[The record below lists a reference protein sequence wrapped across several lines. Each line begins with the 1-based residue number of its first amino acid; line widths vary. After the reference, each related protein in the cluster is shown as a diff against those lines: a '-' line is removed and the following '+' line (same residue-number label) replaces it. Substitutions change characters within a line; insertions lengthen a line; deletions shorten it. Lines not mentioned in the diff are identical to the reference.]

1 MKRLSLKR
9 LLDNLVSNALRYG
22 GAPVEI
28 STAHNEQENTIT
40 LLVRDHGGI
49 EEADL
54 PDLLQPFTRGNSART
69 NQGSGLGLA
78 IVARITRMHNGKL
91 SIKNHPDGG
100 LTVRMEFPLGKR
112 PVRA

>member
-1 MKRLSLKR
+1 
-9 LLDNLVSNALRYG
+9 VSNALRYG

-28 STAHNEQENTIT
+28 STSCQEEDKTIT
-40 LLVRDHGGI
+40 LHVRDHGPGI
-49 EEADL
+49 NEADL

-91 SIKNHPDGG
+91 DIQNHPEGG
-100 LTVRMEFPLGKR
+100 LIIQITFPSDKR
-112 PVRA
+112 PGRI